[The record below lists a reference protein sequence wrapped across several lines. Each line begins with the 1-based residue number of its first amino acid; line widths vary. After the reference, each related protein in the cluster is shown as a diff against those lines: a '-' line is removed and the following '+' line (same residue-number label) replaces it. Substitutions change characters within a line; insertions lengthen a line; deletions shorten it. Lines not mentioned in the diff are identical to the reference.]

1 MMVRDL
7 REWGE
12 RERWREREG
21 GGGGVR
27 KGDRHRESEKSR
39 DR

>member
-1 MMVRDL
+1 MGDRGH

-12 RERWREREG
+12 RERERG
-21 GGGGVR
+21 GGGERLR
-27 KGDRHRESEKSR
+27 KGDRHRETEKSR